1 MAAVH
6 KIAGGFTVSIS
17 TIATEFQM
25 DRKTVARRL
34 DAAGLIP
41 ADHVRGYPVYRLREA
56 VKAIFGLSVDR
67 RMDPDGPE
75 PVDPAKL
82 PPMERRAWY
91 QSENERLDVEAKKRQ
106 LVPAAEVESEFAA
119 GFKLVVHALDTLGDR
134 LERDCAL
141 SGEQVDLVQKAVDQ
155 LREELYRDQ
164 VGSVTDSDSDP

>member
-6 KIAGGFTVSIS
+6 KLAGGFTVSIT
-17 TIATEFQM
+17 TIATEFGM

-34 DAAGLIP
+34 DAAGLAP
-41 ADHVRGYPVYRLREA
+41 VDQVRGYPVFRLRDA

-67 RMDPDGPE
+67 RIDQEGDE
-75 PVDPAKL
+75 PPDPAKL

-91 QSENERLDVEAKKRQ
+91 QSESERLDVETKKRQ
-106 LVPAAEVESEFAA
+106 LIPAAEVEAEIAA
-119 GFKLVVHALDTLGDR
+119 GFKLVAQTLDTLPDR

-141 SGEQVDLVQKAVDQ
+141 GGDQVGLVQHVIDQ

-164 VGSVTDSDSDP
+164 IAAESEA